1 MNKLDEIIAYKKKEI
16 EPLIPLT
23 KKLRASALMRNDF
36 GGFRSALDLGPD
48 RLSIIAEVKKASP
61 SAGIIDP
68 NFDPV
73 RQAKRYIDGGASC
86 MSILT
91 DEKYYRS

>member
-16 EPLIPLT
+16 ESLIPLT

-36 GGFRSALDLGPD
+36 AGFRTALDQGPD
-48 RLSIIAEVKKASP
+48 KLGVIAEVKKASP

-68 NFDPV
+68 NVDPV
-73 RQAKRYIDGGASC
+73 RHS
-86 MSILT
+86 
-91 DEKYYRS
+91 